1 MPKPISKEKQAARL
15 LCQCPALN
23 VPQAMRAAGFT
34 DEEAKNRTLQ
44 MRVRRHHQEVTSV
57 PSSVDT
63 SSLLVPLNPVEMSPL
78 TVSTEDPSTAT
89 AISNSTSSSITRTSS
104 SSEQIPGT
112 KRIRLTAK
120 QSQQDKVNKKREND
134 IIKQAHKKATTLLA
148 AERKKKLGKG
158 ARKIVIS
165 VNSEFKTSLTWR
177 TVSRYVQSG
186 LEGRSPLKR
195 GSVGGLQEMAFKM
208 LTVAVETYI
217 QEAGARGT

>member
-1 MPKPISKEKQAARL
+1 MPKPISKEIQAARL

-23 VPQAMRAAGFT
+23 LPQAMRAAGFT
-34 DEEAKNRTLQ
+34 GEEAKNRTLQ
-44 MRVRRHHQEVTSV
+44 MRVRRHHQEVTSSSV

-63 SSLLVPLNPVEMSPL
+63 SLVPLNRVISPISPL
-78 TVSTEDPSTAT
+78 TVSTEDLSSTAT
-89 AISNSTSSSITRTSS
+89 TRTSS
-104 SSEQIPGT
+104 SSSKQIPGT

-120 QSQQDKVNKKREND
+120 QSQQDKVNKKREKD

-158 ARKIVIS
+158 ARKIVRS
-165 VNSEFKTSLTWR
+165 VNSEFNTSLTSR

-208 LTVAVETYI
+208 LTAAVETYI
-217 QEAGARGT
+217 SIHQNQLP